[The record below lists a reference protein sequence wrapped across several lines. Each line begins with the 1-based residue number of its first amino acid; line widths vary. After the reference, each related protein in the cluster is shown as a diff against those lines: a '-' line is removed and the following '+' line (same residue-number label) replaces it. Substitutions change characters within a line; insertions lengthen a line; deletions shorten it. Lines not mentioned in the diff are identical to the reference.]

1 MNRGIAA
8 NLPPFVT
15 EIPELA
21 ELIGAEQPEL
31 DRLEEA
37 LESMFEQF
45 HVNSAGDRGLRFGEE
60 LLGLETQPGMDLE
73 LRRAR
78 VRARLV
84 SGAPMTV
91 RRLAELVEAMSGLPV
106 EILEDAEKLSVLI
119 RMLGAPRN
127 LNVIMEELERVR
139 PYHLEL
145 LFAFA
150 AKEDASCVLQ
160 HNLTAGVLV
169 KLVADSA

>member
-1 MNRGIAA
+1 
-8 NLPPFVT
+8 
-15 EIPELA
+15 
-21 ELIGAEQPEL
+21 
-31 DRLEEA
+31 
-37 LESMFEQF
+37 
-45 HVNSAGDRGLRFGEE
+45 
-60 LLGLETQPGMDLE
+60 
-73 LRRAR
+73 
-78 VRARLV
+78 
-84 SGAPMTV
+84 MTV